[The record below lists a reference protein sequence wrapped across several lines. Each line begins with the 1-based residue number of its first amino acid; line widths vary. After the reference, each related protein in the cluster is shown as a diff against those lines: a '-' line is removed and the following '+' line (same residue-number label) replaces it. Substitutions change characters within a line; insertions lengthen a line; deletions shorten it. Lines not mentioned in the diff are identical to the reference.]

1 MDSAGH
7 YIITVDGPSG
17 SGKSTVCRRVAA
29 RLGIS
34 YIDTGAMYRCVAW
47 AALQKG
53 IDLDDEQELGRLLEN
68 IDIGFQAAGTE
79 NLVLCNGNDVTRAI
93 RTPEIDRLASAVS
106 AIGIVRQALLPLQ
119 RAAARNNSAIIDGRD
134 AGTVIFPEADLKI
147 FLDADLE
154 IRARRRLQEQKDQD
168 GIDLESVMAAIRK
181 RDLNDS
187 SRALAPLRKPP
198 GAVTIDTS
206 RMSIDEVCE
215 QIIGLVHS
223 RILKK
228 HD

>member
-1 MDSAGH
+1 MSNARH

-29 RLGIS
+29 RLGIG

-47 AALQKG
+47 ATLQQG
-53 IDLDDEQELGRLLEN
+53 IDLDDRKGLSRLLDE
-68 IDIGFQAAGTE
+68 IDIRFQAAGTE
-79 NLVLCNGNDVTRAI
+79 NLVLCNGSDVTRAI

-106 AIGIVRQALLPLQ
+106 AIDIVRQALLPLQ

-147 FLDADLE
+147 FLTADLE
-154 IRARRRLQEQKDQD
+154 VRARRRLQDQKDQD
-168 GIDLESVMAAIRK
+168 GIDLESVMEAIRK
-181 RDLNDS
+181 RDRDDS
-187 SRALAPLRKPP
+187 SRAHAPLKK
-198 GAVTIDTS
+198 AADAITIDTS
-206 RMSIDEVCE
+206 KLSIDEVCE
-215 QIIGLVHS
+215 RIINLVHT
-223 RILKK
+223 RILNQ

>member
-134 AGTVIFPEADLKI
+134 AGTVIFPKADLKI